1 MTTFALYMAS
11 RKLGRN
17 GDSKSLNFWFRMRIL
32 FQGLTVAAIIAGSYV
47 IEKRKREEAA
57 LIQED
62 AVDERVKERLE
73 FEARLRGAEEAHAFE
88 QELARLAANPPKEEK
103 SVWEKLGLG
112 RGSHKRREATVVE
125 ETPTAPALPP
135 VPVSTAVQTSPAQP
149 APSTSSSGIW
159 RWIGWR
165 SSSSPSDPEKKA

>member
-47 IEKRKREEAA
+47 IEKRKREGAV
-57 LIQED
+57 LLQED
-62 AVDERVKERLE
+62 AGDERMKERLE
-73 FEARLRGAEEAHAFE
+73 FEERLRGAEEAHAFE

-125 ETPTAPALPP
+125 EAP
-135 VPVSTAVQTSPAQP
+135 VPLPVLASATVQTSPTP
-149 APSTSSSGIW
+149 APSAGSSGIW
-159 RWIGWR
+159 RWVGWR
-165 SSSSPSDPEKKA
+165 SSSSASDQERKA